1 MWLSELQLT
10 DFRNYQSAAITLN
23 PGPNLLYGANG
34 EGKTNLVEAI
44 QFSSNLKSHRVSGY
58 QNLIRQGQPSAQ
70 LAVRGNHAQRE
81 LLVGI
86 EISAKTQNR
95 YFVNGNQ
102 VRKPAEVLGLIGAVM
117 FAPEDLDLI
126 RRDPIDRRNFLDGA
140 LAQLKP
146 RISGVQSDYERVL
159 KQRNALLKSA
169 RQTKNPDLSTLDIW
183 DDQLVALGVEIILG
197 RLELITAIGPLLS
210 DFYSKLSNAEEEIK
224 LTLVSA
230 IGDDDD
236 LSELPGDR
244 DVLTTMFRDQLM
256 QNRSRELERGLTLV
270 GPHRDELLIQKNQLT
285 ARSHASQGEAWSL
298 ALGLKLALASMIR
311 ETSNLGDPVLLLDD
325 VFAVLDTGRRQRLL
339 EFVLPYEQVIITAAD
354 RQMAPIIQW
363 AQVFEVLGG
372 EVTAED
378 QL

>member
-10 DFRNYQSAAITLN
+10 DFRNYQSAAITLK

-70 LAVRGNHAQRE
+70 LVVRGNHAQRE

-102 VRKPAEVLGLIGAVM
+102 MRKPAEVLGLIGAVM

-210 DFYSKLSNAEEEIK
+210 DFYSKLSSAEEEIK

-244 DVLTTMFRDQLM
+244 EVLTTMFRDQLM
-256 QNRSRELERGLTLV
+256 QNRNRELERGLTLV

>member
-1 MWLSELQLT
+1 LWLSELQLT
-10 DFRNYQSAAITLN
+10 DFRNYQSAAITLK

-70 LAVRGNHAQRE
+70 VVVSGNHAQRE

-102 VRKPAEVLGLIGAVM
+102 MRKPAEVLGLIGAVM

-210 DFYSKLSNAEEEIK
+210 DFYSKLSSAEEEIK

-236 LSELPGDR
+236 LSELPGDGE
-244 DVLTTMFRDQLM
+244 VLTTMFRDQLM
-256 QNRSRELERGLTLV
+256 QNRNRELERGLTLV

>member
-1 MWLSELQLT
+1 LWLSELQLT
-10 DFRNYQSAAITLN
+10 DFRNYQSAAITLK

-169 RQTKNPDLSTLDIW
+169 RQTKNPDLSTLEFGTISW
-183 DDQLVALGVEIILG
+183 LLWAL
-197 RLELITAIGPLLS
+197 R
-210 DFYSKLSNAEEEIK
+210 
-224 LTLVSA
+224 
-230 IGDDDD
+230 
-236 LSELPGDR
+236 
-244 DVLTTMFRDQLM
+244 
-256 QNRSRELERGLTLV
+256 
-270 GPHRDELLIQKNQLT
+270 
-285 ARSHASQGEAWSL
+285 
-298 ALGLKLALASMIR
+298 
-311 ETSNLGDPVLLLDD
+311 
-325 VFAVLDTGRRQRLL
+325 
-339 EFVLPYEQVIITAAD
+339 
-354 RQMAPIIQW
+354 
-363 AQVFEVLGG
+363 
-372 EVTAED
+372 
-378 QL
+378 

>member
-210 DFYSKLSNAEEEIK
+210 DFYSKLSSAEEEIK

-236 LSELPGDR
+236 LSELPGDGA
-244 DVLTTMFRDQLM
+244 VLTTMFRDQLM

>member
-210 DFYSKLSNAEEEIK
+210 DFYSKLSSAEEEIK

>member
-10 DFRNYQSAAITLN
+10 DFRNYQSAAITLK

-70 LAVRGNHAQRE
+70 VVVSGNHAQRE

-102 VRKPAEVLGLIGAVM
+102 MRKPAEVLGLIGAVM

-210 DFYSKLSNAEEEIK
+210 DFYSKLSSAEEEIK

-236 LSELPGDR
+236 LSELPGDGE
-244 DVLTTMFRDQLM
+244 VLTTMFRDQLM
-256 QNRSRELERGLTLV
+256 QNRNRELERGLTLV